1 MSDDDSEL
9 QRLQAKRLA
18 EMQKNISSRETVEE
32 KPKSTEEKI
41 VNPREALIKQLG
53 FRGLE
58 VLTNAESQ
66 FPNEIKMVIDKLYEL
81 IKTGEITEIPT
92 SGIFVEV
99 GLVPSTDYLSNL
111 VALDDYKRVKI
122 DPITQQTSVPGIWA
136 AGDCT
141 NVLYH
146 QNNIAVGDAVKAIE
160 DLYIWLKTGK

>member
-66 FPNEIKMVIDKLYEL
+66 FPNDTKMIIDKLYEL
-81 IKTGEITEIPT
+81 IKTGEITEILDGGKLLGLFRSIGLSVKMDT
-92 SGIFVEV
+92 KINIQQDGKFVS
-99 GLVPSTDYLSNL
+99 LTDKLSNKSDN
-111 VALDDYKRVKI
+111 DDV
-122 DPITQQTSVPGIWA
+122 
-136 AGDCT
+136 
-141 NVLYH
+141 
-146 QNNIAVGDAVKAIE
+146 E
-160 DLYIWLKTGK
+160 